1 MDNYTVIKNKIV
13 KRGEELDK
21 FLKMWKLQNKKI
33 VFTNGCFDILH
44 KGHVEYLSKAS
55 NFGDVMVLGLNSDSS
70 VKRLKGESRPLQDE
84 SSRAMVMASLQ
95 VIDLVVVF
103 DEETP
108 YGLIKEVQPDVLVK
122 GADYKPENI
131 VGYDILIAKGGEVKT
146 VDLTDG
152 YSTTSVIQKMK

>member
-103 DEETP
+103 DEDTP